1 MTKGCGLD
9 GFHCTADLLD
19 SIHTLQHLLLQ
30 KILGT
35 LSVGTEDQPDPTMR
49 GALCFRLEPDL
60 WKGSQGLWHMTQHL
74 ARKDWKVCLSMFAA
88 HVGTVVPMGRC
99 ACVCV
104 C

>member
-49 GALCFRLEPDL
+49 EHCASDL
-60 WKGSQGLWHMTQHL
+60 NQTCGRGLK
-74 ARKDWKVCLSMFAA
+74 AY
-88 HVGTVVPMGRC
+88 GI
-99 ACVCV
+99 
-104 C
+104 